1 MGSSTL
7 RIIAAD
13 IAGNTS
19 ENMIQFT
26 ITADIDS
33 TISDISRAYPE
44 GMIIKEKVKNDLIKE
59 LEKIEKYIEKYGQ
72 RQEKRD
78 EKFEKRLKN
87 CGKMKNPEK
96 CEKMITRLYNKVTYK
111 LNKVH
116 HKIVV
121 KDYQNII
128 KHLQDYYK
136 KKWINEEG
144 YGIIKEDINFLINN
158 LN

>member
-1 MGSSTL
+1 MACHTKRHKSG
-7 RIIAAD
+7 
-13 IAGNTS
+13 GNTS
-19 ENMIQFT
+19 ENQIQFA

-33 TISDISRAYPE
+33 TISDINRAYQE
-44 GMIIKEKVKNDLIKE
+44 GMITRKKVKNDLIKE
-59 LEKIEKYIEKYGQ
+59 LEKIEKYLEKYGQ

-87 CGKMKNPEK
+87 CGKVKNQEK
-96 CEKMITRLYNKVTYK
+96 CEKTITKLYNKITYR

-121 KDYQNII
+121 KDCQNII

-136 KKWINEEG
+136 KEWINEEG
-144 YGIIKEDINFLINN
+144 YGIIKEDISFLINN
-158 LN
+158 L